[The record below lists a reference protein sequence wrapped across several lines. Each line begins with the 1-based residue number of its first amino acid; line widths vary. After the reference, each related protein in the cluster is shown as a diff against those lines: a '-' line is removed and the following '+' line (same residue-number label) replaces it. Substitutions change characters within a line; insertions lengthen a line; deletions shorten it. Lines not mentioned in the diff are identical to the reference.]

1 MTQERNGY
9 LTAYLLEE
17 DVERKWER
25 SQHIL
30 QTKFHIS
37 SLRSLQ
43 PTVVRHILSKKS
55 CIIVMATGGGKS
67 LCYQLPAA
75 TFHGLTVVVSPLIAL
90 MIDQVQS
97 LQQKGIPAEL
107 VCSSN
112 TEKEN
117 KRIINSLLPAA
128 TSGSSETEVAQLAV
142 KLLYCTPEL
151 MVTDRFRNLLLNLY
165 KNQRL
170 SLIAIDEAHTLSS
183 WGHEFRYGAQ

>member
-1 MTQERNGY
+1 
-9 LTAYLLEE
+9 
-17 DVERKWER
+17 
-25 SQHIL
+25 
-30 QTKFHIS
+30 
-37 SLRSLQ
+37 
-43 PTVVRHILSKKS
+43 
-55 CIIVMATGGGKS
+55 MATGGGKS

-107 VCSSN
+107 LSSFN

-117 KRIINSLLPAA
+117 KRIMNALLTPATNGASA
-128 TSGSSETEVAQLAV
+128 TQLTV

-165 KNQRL
+165 KHQRL

-183 WGHEFRYGAQ
+183 WGHEFRYGAQCKIFITYSYNLNAI